1 VLSRVRRAHEQ
12 SMLTVLFDL
21 CIRTGNEVIEA
32 IAMGAQGG
40 LNEYGVS
47 LLFFWLE
54 NENLLT

>member
-1 VLSRVRRAHEQ
+1 MVLSRVRRAHEQ

-40 LNEYGVS
+40 LTEYGVS
-47 LLFFWLE
+47 LLLVSE
-54 NENLLT
+54 